1 MSFSINVWLRGLST
15 VPQKLLGWG
24 TCLEYLVLDQCK
36 LFILISFLNAYNFVP
51 MIFVLARL
59 SSYHAL
65 ASFSS
70 GQVPLLAI
78 KKNCFNLQPENRR
91 SFHILLVGI
100 VSKKEIQLGDKLA
113 LKIVISPDQNE
124 YDFST

>member
-113 LKIVISPDQNE
+113 LKIVISPDRK
-124 YDFST
+124 SVV

>member
-1 MSFSINVWLRGLST
+1 
-15 VPQKLLGWG
+15 
-24 TCLEYLVLDQCK
+24 
-36 LFILISFLNAYNFVP
+36 

-113 LKIVISPDQNE
+113 LNRWSGRWVPPAGRGRPTAEREGAGAAGHGVIAAR
-124 YDFST
+124 